1 MRQEE
6 RLFQAIGA
14 ADPSLVAHSD
24 WRKARTVS
32 PWGRWALS
40 AAACLAV
47 LVVAGGLFVI
57 SSWRVG
63 SAAPAS
69 SKPMASAGTPAAS
82 TPAAP
87 APAASAPAAAEPSP
101 SASGDSVVNG
111 DGGLSNEGGF
121 PAGSIHLTQLG
132 AGTASPAFLL
142 HLDPAYTL
150 SEKDGKWWL
159 NPVEPP
165 EGNLPWCGMTIEH
178 RPGVSPET
186 AAEAAAGELRPSDF
200 EEVSDIEE
208 DGGVLSFHASYGTD
222 WDDAQLDVRAV
233 DDRDGGCYVLT
244 GHYYLEAAEGHG
256 VRFANMAATF
266 QPVTEDIPDWLIDLR
281 ATADAVSEAVFA
293 GDLTPVQDRVAEG
306 AGSEGEGLVGGGL
319 EGVSVSSIDLSV
331 DDAGNPSTA
340 VASVRF
346 RHLEDS
352 YDYLTMEL
360 RLESVGWIVTFMGLE
375 K

>member
-14 ADPSLVAHSD
+14 ADPSLVVHSD
-24 WRKARTVS
+24 WRRTVS

-63 SAAPAS
+63 STAPAS

-87 APAASAPAAAEPSP
+87 APAASAPAAAESIPSYGNG
-101 SASGDSVVNG
+101 SVIGGASGEPG
-111 DGGLSNEGGF
+111 DGGL
-121 PAGSIHLTQLG
+121 PAGSVHLTQLG

-150 SEKDGKWWL
+150 SEKGGKWWL

-186 AAEAAAGELRPSDF
+186 AAEAAAEDLRASDF
-200 EEVSDIEE
+200 DEVSDMEE
-208 DGGVLSFHASYGTD
+208 DGGVLTFHASYGTD
-222 WDDAQLDVRAV
+222 WDDAQLDVWAV

-244 GHYYLEAAEGHG
+244 GHYFLEAAEGHG

-266 QPVTEDIPDWLIDLR
+266 QPVTEDIPDWLVDLR
-281 ATADAVSEAVFA
+281 AAADAVSEANFA
-293 GDLTPVQDRVAEG
+293 GDLTPVQDRIAQGVTV
-306 AGSEGEGLVGGGL
+306 EGEGL

-331 DDAGNPSTA
+331 DDAEAPVSA

-360 RLESVGWIVTFMGLE
+360 QLEDGRWIVTFMGLE

>member
-24 WRKARTVS
+24 WRKAKTVS

-57 SSWRVG
+57 SSFRCG

-69 SKPMASAGTPAAS
+69 SKPMASPSAGAPAAS
-82 TPAAP
+82 TPASS

-101 SASGDSVVNG
+101 SASYGGGSVIGGESGTPG
-111 DGGLSNEGGF
+111 DGGQTAGG
-121 PAGSIHLTQLG
+121 IHLTQLG
-132 AGTASPAFLL
+132 AGTSAPAFLL

-150 SEKDGKWWL
+150 SEKDGKWQII
-159 NPVEPP
+159 PVEPP
-165 EGNLPWCGMTIEH
+165 EGNLPWCGMTIER

-186 AAEAAAGELRPSDF
+186 AAEAVASELRASDF
-200 EEVSDIEE
+200 DEVSDIEE
-208 DGGVLSFHASYGTD
+208 DGGLLSLHASYGTD
-222 WDDAQLDVRAV
+222 WDDAQVDVWV
-233 DDRDGGCYVLT
+233 IDDRNGGCYVLT
-244 GHYYLEAAEGHG
+244 GSYFLEAAEGHG

-266 QPVTEDIPDWLIDLR
+266 QPVTEDIPDWLVDLR
-281 ATADAVSEAVFA
+281 ATADAVSEANFA
-293 GDLTPVQDRVAEG
+293 GDLTPARDRIAEG
-306 AGSEGEGLVGGGL
+306 VRIEGEDLR
-319 EGVSVSSIDLSV
+319 GVSVSSVDLSV
-331 DDAGNPSTA
+331 DDAENPSA

-360 RLESVGWIVTFMGLE
+360 ELVDGRWIVTSMGLE